1 MDFRIMLGNRPA
13 GDGGGKASAGEQQLA
28 ALRDLGISLRGG
40 ASLRDLAPG
49 APKGA
54 FDEPPYVYLFSK
66 MGGLDKAGKPWTD
79 DLWLWSGG
87 EETPEEV
94 LANLVANFTRLTR
107 QSLGVEEAA
116 LSADEETGQPA
127 LVITRNGEASAVALS
142 TEADLPPQ
150 MISVL
155 GAIATESGEGT
166 RLAIMEIVGAG
177 WLFAY
182 RDEEQLAAL
191 METTGLEWRWAE

>member
-40 ASLRDLAPG
+40 AALRDVAPG

-54 FDEPPYVYLFSK
+54 FDEPPYVFLLSK
-66 MGGLDKAGKPWTD
+66 MGGTDKSAKPWTD
-79 DLWLWSGG
+79 DLWLWPGG
-87 EETPEEV
+87 EESPEEV

-107 QSLGVEEAA
+107 QSLGIEEAT
-116 LSADEETGQPA
+116 LTADEESGAPVI
-127 LVITRNGEASAVALS
+127 VITRNGEASQMPLS
-142 TEADLPPQ
+142 SEADLPPQ
-150 MISVL
+150 IVAVL
-155 GAIATESGEGT
+155 GNIATETGEGT
-166 RLAIMEIVGAG
+166 RLAITELEDAG

-182 RDEEQLAAL
+182 RDEEQLSAL
-191 METTGLEWRWAE
+191 MEATGLAWRWAE